1 MTFSRHTGRLLAVL
15 ACALVA
21 GDRLAAAAESAVVMP
36 QTFRRVELGIGAR
49 FMPVGWFEL
58 ADPAGRSFR
67 AYPALGGA
75 AFADL
80 RLTPVLAVGI
90 ATELTANVIPN
101 RADYQVGT
109 LWAAVLRVSARYPTS
124 GRFVPFA
131 TVSGGYSKITFP
143 ADVSATG
150 ALLGGSLGVR
160 VALGTRQG
168 LFGELGYERGFQTQ
182 PAGNYAPSYLVTE
195 LGWLV
200 SL

>member
-1 MTFSRHTGRLLAVL
+1 MTFARQTGRLLVAL
-15 ACALVA
+15 ACAIITP
-21 GDRLAAAAESAVVMP
+21 DRMAAAGEFPVATP
-36 QTFRRVELGIGAR
+36 PTFRRVELGIGAR

-80 RLTPVLAVGI
+80 RLTPVLAVGV

-131 TVSGGYSKITFP
+131 TLSGGYSKITFP

-150 ALLGGSLGVR
+150 GLLGAWLGVR

-182 PAGNYAPSYLVTE
+182 PAGDYAPSYLVTE
-195 LGWLV
+195 LGWLL